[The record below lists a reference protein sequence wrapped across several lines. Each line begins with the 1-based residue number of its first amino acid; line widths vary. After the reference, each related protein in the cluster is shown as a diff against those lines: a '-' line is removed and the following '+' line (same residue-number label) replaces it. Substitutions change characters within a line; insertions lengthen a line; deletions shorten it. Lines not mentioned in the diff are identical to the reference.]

1 MTSFKN
7 KISLKYTKQAL
18 DEEYSR
24 SLSELK
30 IEGNILNTNEF
41 KSVMNL
47 LGYCSW
53 GNPNTILL
61 QDAWE
66 VMQGDEKGFIQK

>member
-1 MTSFKN
+1 MSEVVTSFKN

-47 LGYCSW
+47 LGYCS
-53 GNPNTILL
+53 
-61 QDAWE
+61 
-66 VMQGDEKGFIQK
+66 